1 MKIKTF
7 QAKTFSEA
15 LILVKKEM
23 GEDAVILSS
32 DEQTGLRPYVEVTAA
47 IDYEPQGRQGG
58 ATQMSSPAPV
68 TPAHARNGLNGSKRP
83 AVGAGLKDA
92 AGARTVSRTS
102 DAIDPDSIDAGG
114 LRQMRK
120 DIEGLRKTIEEMRD
134 RGYEMAL
141 PEGKKKMLA
150 YLKKRKV
157 REELAFDLC
166 DKAQNLDDLIA
177 SMAVT
182 MNTYNAVETRKAI
195 VMIGPTGVGKTT
207 TIAKLAARA
216 MKNGRKVAII
226 NLDTYRIG
234 AIEQIRIY
242 SRIMGI
248 PLDIVSDIPDLGKS
262 LAKFSDRDIVFIDTA
277 GRNPRDAAYIEEL
290 RGLYRLGLSLET
302 HLLISA
308 HSDSDFMAES
318 HKYYRELPIDCIGF
332 TKVDEAVQF
341 GSIYNLSRLYQKPVS
356 YITTGQRVPQD
367 IAFPSSERLAGMIL
381 KGRA

>member
-1 MKIKTF
+1 MKIKKF

-15 LILVKKEM
+15 LVLVKKEM

-32 DEQTGLRPYVEVTAA
+32 DEQPGGLRPYVEVTAA
-47 IDYEPQGRQGG
+47 IDYEPQGRQGKS
-58 ATQMSSPAPV
+58 TQMSAPAPV
-68 TPAHARNGLNGSKRP
+68 
-83 AVGAGLKDA
+83 A
-92 AGARTVSRTS
+92 AGQSQTQARAAARRTTAGAADSVSGHGVSGRLDS
-102 DAIDPDSIDAGG
+102 DGMDAGG

-134 RGYEMAL
+134 RGYEMTL

-157 REELAFDLC
+157 HEDLAFDLC
-166 DKAQNLDDLIA
+166 ADAQSLDDLIA
-177 SMAVT
+177 RMAGA
-182 MNTYNAVETRKAI
+182 MNTYSAVETRKAI

-207 TIAKLAARA
+207 TIAKLSARA

-242 SRIMGI
+242 ARIMGV
-248 PLDIVSDIPDLGKS
+248 PLDIVSDVSDLGKS

-290 RGLYRLGLSLET
+290 RGIYRLGLSLET
-302 HLLISA
+302 HLLMSA

-318 HKYYRELPIDCIGF
+318 HKYYREIPIDCIGF

-341 GSIYNLSRLYQKPVS
+341 GSIYNLSRLYRKPVS

-367 IAFPSSERLAGMIL
+367 IAFPTSERLAGMIL

>member
-1 MKIKTF
+1 
-7 QAKTFSEA
+7 
-15 LILVKKEM
+15 
-23 GEDAVILSS
+23 
-32 DEQTGLRPYVEVTAA
+32 
-47 IDYEPQGRQGG
+47 
-58 ATQMSSPAPV
+58 MS
-68 TPAHARNGLNGSKRP
+68 
-83 AVGAGLKDA
+83 
-92 AGARTVSRTS
+92 
-102 DAIDPDSIDAGG
+102 
-114 LRQMRK
+114 
-120 DIEGLRKTIEEMRD
+120 
-134 RGYEMAL
+134 L

-166 DKAQNLDDLIA
+166 DKARNLDDLIA
-177 SMAVT
+177 SMAGT
-182 MNTYNAVETRKAI
+182 MNTYSAVETRKAI

-216 MKNGRKVAII
+216 MKNGRKVAIV

-248 PLDIVSDIPDLGKS
+248 PLDIVPEISDLGKS

-290 RGLYRLGLSLET
+290 RGIYRLGLPLET
-302 HLLISA
+302 HLLMSA

-332 TKVDEAVQF
+332 TKVDEAAQF
-341 GSIYNLSRLYQKPVS
+341 GSIYNLAQLYQKPVS

-367 IAFPSSERLAGMIL
+367 ISFPTSERLAGMIL

>member
-1 MKIKTF
+1 MKIKKF

-15 LILVKKEM
+15 LVLVKKEM
-23 GEDAVILSS
+23 GDDAVILSS
-32 DEQTGLRPYVEVTAA
+32 DEQAGPRPYVEVTAA
-47 IDYEPQGRQGG
+47 IDYEPQGRQGK
-58 ATQMSSPAPV
+58 ATQLSSLSPA
-68 TPAHARNGLNGSKRP
+68 AAR
-83 AVGAGLKDA
+83 AGAGRTGAGAAPKG
-92 AGARTVSRTS
+92 AGARDLNRMPEREGSGGTGMGT
-102 DAIDPDSIDAGG
+102 IDAGG

-120 DIEGLRKTIEEMRD
+120 DIEGLRRTIEEMRD
-134 RGYEMAL
+134 RGYEMTL
-141 PEGKKKMLA
+141 PEGKRKMIA

-157 REELAFDLC
+157 SEDLAFNLC
-166 DKAQNLDDLIA
+166 DRAQNLDELIT
-177 SMAVT
+177 SMAAS
-182 MNTYNAVETRKAI
+182 MNTYCPVETRKAI

-207 TIAKLAARA
+207 TIAKLSARA

-242 SRIMGI
+242 ARIMGI
-248 PLDIVSDIPDLGKS
+248 PLEVVSEIPDLGKS

-290 RGLYRLGLSLET
+290 RGIYRLGLPLET
-302 HLLISA
+302 HLLMSA
-308 HSDSDFMAES
+308 HSDSDFMEES
-318 HKYYRELPIDCIGF
+318 HKYYREIPVDCIGF

-341 GSIYNLSRLYQKPVS
+341 GSIYNLSRLYRKPVS

-367 IAFPSSERLAGMIL
+367 ISFPTSERLAGMIL